1 MMERFPNLVTMF
13 FTRAA
18 EKGDAPFL
26 WEKYAGRWRAL
37 SWSATAEAVARVAE
51 ALTELG
57 LQRGD
62 RVLLLSRNRREW
74 CIADLGIMAA
84 GGITVPAYVT
94 GTPADQAHILADSGA
109 KMAIVQL
116 KQAGDLDLALAR
128 SPNCRHVIM
137 IEPST
142 PLPDGHV
149 GHNWSDLLS
158 RQAGNVEACAMVAAM
173 SKANPTHL
181 FSPLTIKSITLRNR
195 TLVWDIEAD
204 GRPVAEIRRE
214 LELRAVASRSAAEPA
229 RMPAADSERAQLR
242 ARDPGAPQ
250 APALR
255 IENIARTLPSGT
267 IAARSPTAARGS
279 AFSSDSMPMCPP

>member
-94 GTPADQAHILADSGA
+94 GTPAD
-109 KMAIVQL
+109 
-116 KQAGDLDLALAR
+116 
-128 SPNCRHVIM
+128 RHT
-137 IEPST
+137 S
-142 PLPDGHV
+142 
-149 GHNWSDLLS
+149 
-158 RQAGNVEACAMVAAM
+158 
-173 SKANPTHL
+173 
-181 FSPLTIKSITLRNR
+181 
-195 TLVWDIEAD
+195 
-204 GRPVAEIRRE
+204 
-214 LELRAVASRSAAEPA
+214 
-229 RMPAADSERAQLR
+229 
-242 ARDPGAPQ
+242 
-250 APALR
+250 
-255 IENIARTLPSGT
+255 
-267 IAARSPTAARGS
+267 SPTAAPRWRSSSSSRPAISTLRS
-279 AFSSDSMPMCPP
+279 ANRPIAAMSS